1 MSILDSDDDADMEQ
15 SLEEQQAQT
24 AVSLQGDEHH
34 GANKTADMEQSLEEQ
49 QAQSAVSFQGG
60 EDHTANETADAEVVE
75 ESLAEVGDAEVM
87 SEGGGDIV
95 GLSSENR
102 VVVDVPRSA
111 IQPLG

>member
-24 AVSLQGDEHH
+24 AVSLQGDEH
-34 GANKTADMEQSLEEQ
+34 
-49 QAQSAVSFQGG
+49 
-60 EDHTANETADAEVVE
+60 HTANETADAEVVE

-102 VVVDVPRSA
+102 VVVVVPRSA